1 MPALLALLS
10 SVIWGLADFAGG
22 LASRR
27 STALQ
32 TLMVTTPAGLL
43 LILPIGVVLGGN
55 VAGTAL
61 PGIGAGVFGAVG
73 ILLLYAAFAAG
84 PMGIVSPLS
93 AVLGAAIP
101 VLVGLLRGDRPGSA
115 AYLGMA
121 LALVAIVTVGLEPHA
136 PTDDSDHQQMNRRAF
151 LLAIA
156 AGIAIGMFFT
166 VVSLAPRDG
175 GLWPVIWARVTSTV
189 VIIVLVL
196 AMWIRARLA
205 GSVAPQ
211 LFPAVNSVRR
221 LAVLAGVLDVAA
233 NGFYVLATQ
242 VGLLSVVAI
251 LGSLYPAATVLLAR
265 FLLAER
271 LRPIQ
276 KVGMFTALVAAVLL
290 AI

>member
-1 MPALLALLS
+1 VPALLALLS